1 MLESLNLIA
10 FLSTTKP
17 QESRDFYT
25 DKLGLLFM
33 GEDPNFLILDSNGT
47 VLRIQKVAS
56 FAPSAHTAL
65 GWEVSDLV
73 HEVEALTNGGVT
85 MIRRDGMEQDDLGI
99 WTAPDGTMVAWFQDP
114 DGNILTLSEHA
125 ERV

>member
-10 FLSTTKP
+10 FLTTSKP
-17 QESRDFYT
+17 AECRAFYQ

-33 GEDPNFLILDSNGT
+33 GEDPGFLIFDSNGT
-47 VLRIQKVAS
+47 VLRIQKSAA
-56 FAPSAHTAL
+56 FAPSSQIAL

-73 HEVEALTNGGVT
+73 HEVEELTAGGVPPIARPGVT
-85 MIRRDGMEQDDLGI
+85 LDSLGI
-99 WTAPDGTMVAWFQDP
+99 WTAPDGTMIAWFNDP
-114 DGNILTLSEHA
+114 DGNVLTLSQHA